1 MRGQYLEG
9 DVQKE
14 KFMKFKKVFTYSS
27 FERAKSRIMG
37 AETVFGLF
45 LLSFPLL
52 PMILAVISAAII
64 NIPNGVYTGLMAVGT
79 ILLTF
84 ALLLME
90 LRWIMELLTVYAIG
104 EDGEVY
110 RLRISTFWYE
120 VKNCTNL
127 LNPTGISGPGGR
139 IYRMLNMVSNI
150 RVALEK
156 SSDISFDEL
165 VAMGKLERITA
176 IKNVESHNKYIIIQ
190 GVMFKNDSQK
200 EKRIKVRKVYDHIEQ
215 FKEYCETY
223 SRQGKKAAGKLELRS
238 KKPSK
243 EALEAMVTRKKSA
256 LRFVV
261 IWTGIVLW
269 LSLFTAYSDI
279 NKIGRVHWGDFE
291 KVVATSVDQDESGET
306 KVSFAYGDDTYQ
318 IEVENKELDKT
329 DEGYEIELYIKK
341 DHPTTFFYSYELG
354 SVCKSVLIIYF
365 SVLLLYLFLKSTKY
379 MFKKKTEE

>member
-90 LRWIMELLTVYAIG
+90 LRWIIELLTVYAIG

-120 VKNCTNL
+120 VKNCPNL

-156 SSDISFDEL
+156 S
-165 VAMGKLERITA
+165 
-176 IKNVESHNKYIIIQ
+176 
-190 GVMFKNDSQK
+190 
-200 EKRIKVRKVYDHIEQ
+200 
-215 FKEYCETY
+215 
-223 SRQGKKAAGKLELRS
+223 
-238 KKPSK
+238 
-243 EALEAMVTRKKSA
+243 
-256 LRFVV
+256 
-261 IWTGIVLW
+261 
-269 LSLFTAYSDI
+269 
-279 NKIGRVHWGDFE
+279 
-291 KVVATSVDQDESGET
+291 
-306 KVSFAYGDDTYQ
+306 
-318 IEVENKELDKT
+318 
-329 DEGYEIELYIKK
+329 
-341 DHPTTFFYSYELG
+341 
-354 SVCKSVLIIYF
+354 
-365 SVLLLYLFLKSTKY
+365 
-379 MFKKKTEE
+379 